1 MNLSDLDQIK
11 RIEEKIIKNIR
22 NFSKLNKENESI
34 KDRKKSP

>member
-22 NFSKLNKENESI
+22 NFFKLNKENESI

>member
-1 MNLSDLDQIK
+1 MNLSGLDQIK

-22 NFSKLNKENESI
+22 NFFKLNKDNESI

>member
-1 MNLSDLDQIK
+1 MNLSGLDQIK

-22 NFSKLNKENESI
+22 NFFKLNKENKSI

>member
-1 MNLSDLDQIK
+1 MNLSGFDQIK

-22 NFSKLNKENESI
+22 NFFKLNKENESI

>member
-1 MNLSDLDQIK
+1 MKLLGLDQIK

-22 NFSKLNKENESI
+22 NLFKLNKENESI

>member
-1 MNLSDLDQIK
+1 MNLSGLDQIK

>member
-1 MNLSDLDQIK
+1 MNLSGLDQIK

-22 NFSKLNKENESI
+22 NFFKLNKENESI